1 MATDLHST
9 ETARESHHG
18 TSIGVEDL
26 IPVQSRVS
34 WAAIFAGAVV
44 ALAAYLVL
52 TLLGGA
58 IGLSIS
64 DAARSSTLTTSAAV
78 WAIVGTAIALF
89 MGGWVT
95 SQCTVGENKTEA
107 VVHGVI
113 MWGVVLFLMLWLVGA
128 GMRAGFNAMWGIA
141 SFTSTATQN
150 TTSEDWEAAARR
162 NNVPQETINEWK
174 QKAKDA
180 RRDAADAVGDSAN
193 QQAAKEY
200 ATQATWY
207 TLLGTV
213 LSMAAA
219 VGGSLAGAGPS
230 FRLLRSPIGLNRRS
244 IDRRSPGAAR

>member
-1 MATDLHST
+1 MATDIHPTNTSN
-9 ETARESHHG
+9 ESHRA

-52 TLLGGA
+52 TLLGSA

-64 DAARSSTLTTSAAV
+64 DSTRTGTLATSAAV
-78 WAIVGTAIALF
+78 WAILSTAIALF
-89 MGGWVT
+89 LGGWVT

-107 VVHGVI
+107 VVHGII

-141 SFTSTATQN
+141 SFTATATQN

-180 RRDAADAVGDSAN
+180 RRTAAEAAEDPAN
-193 QQAAKEY
+193 QQAVKDY
-200 ATQATWY
+200 ATHATWY
-207 TLLGTV
+207 TLLGTI

-219 VGGSLAGAGPS
+219 VCGSLAGAGPS
-230 FRLLRSPIGLNRRS
+230 FRLLTSPIGLHRRS
-244 IDRRSPGAAR
+244 FEKRNLERL